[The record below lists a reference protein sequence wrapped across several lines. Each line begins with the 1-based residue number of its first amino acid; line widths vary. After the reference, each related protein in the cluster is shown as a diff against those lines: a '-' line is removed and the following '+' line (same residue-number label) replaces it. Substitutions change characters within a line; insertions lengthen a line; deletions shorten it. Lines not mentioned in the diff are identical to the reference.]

1 MQQPLT
7 GTPLD
12 WLQSIPMRTQGEI
25 EAAISEEI
33 SHFEQEFMGRHPT
46 DINVYLLG
54 DLLLI
59 RLRGVLV
66 AAEQHLVKSL
76 PAEQGQDLLK
86 KVWTRLAETT
96 RPVMEAMVEKV
107 TGVRI
112 LTMHYDISTEI
123 GDEIILFTL
132 DRSPDSLE
140 AK

>member
-1 MQQPLT
+1 
-7 GTPLD
+7 
-12 WLQSIPMRTQGEI
+12 MRTQGEI

-33 SHFEQEFMGRHPT
+33 SRFEQGYMGRRPK
-46 DINVYLLG
+46 DINIHLLG

-66 AAEQHLVKSL
+66 PAEQHLVKLL
-76 PAEQGQDLLK
+76 PAEKGQDLLK
-86 KVWTRLAETT
+86 QVWTKLAETT
-96 RPVMEAMVEKV
+96 RPVIEAMVERL
-107 TGVRI
+107 TGVKI

-132 DRSPDSLE
+132 DRSPDVDE